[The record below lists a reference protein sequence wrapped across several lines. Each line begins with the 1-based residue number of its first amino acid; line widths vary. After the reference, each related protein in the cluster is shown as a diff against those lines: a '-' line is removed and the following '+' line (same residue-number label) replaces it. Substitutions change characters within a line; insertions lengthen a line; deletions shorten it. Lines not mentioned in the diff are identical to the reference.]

1 MPTPM
6 KQQGSEEVIVP
17 LTAPSTPTPVPAFEH
32 LPLSEVA
39 ELFQQGKITAG
50 QLRELLEAKKALQ
63 SALESEKAEREKR
76 AAQLQALENIK
87 REEAVQLIRQQ
98 MCSHKKPN
106 GMPSIMGQRE
116 SHGIAVLICLN
127 CQKLFSFDTL
137 PPDLAAN
144 IDYDNI
150 GGY

>member
-1 MPTPM
+1 MPTPI
-6 KQQGSEEVIVP
+6 KQGSEEVIVP
-17 LTAPSTPTPVPAFEH
+17 LKGEFMPPQLAYEH
-32 LPLSEVA
+32 LPLNEVA

-63 SALESEKAEREKR
+63 LALDAEKAERERK

-87 REEAVQLIRQQ
+87 REEAMQTLKQQ

-106 GMPSIMGQRE
+106 GTPSIMGQRD
-116 SHGIAVLICLN
+116 SKGTAILICLN
-127 CQKLFSFDTL
+127 CQKLYSFETL